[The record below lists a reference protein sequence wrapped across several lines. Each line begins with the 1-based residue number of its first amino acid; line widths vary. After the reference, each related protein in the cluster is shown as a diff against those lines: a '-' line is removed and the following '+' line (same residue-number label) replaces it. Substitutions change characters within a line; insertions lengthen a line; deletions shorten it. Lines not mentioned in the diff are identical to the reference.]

1 MQQFFIV
8 VICVIFVRY
17 HVLILY
23 FHVYNTLTLSYIGD
37 SEALPLRSFVKTLLR
52 SPVYYLRQLS
62 AAAYVSLV
70 PQKITV
76 NTVQELL
83 SELKQS
89 NESNFIHGALVSVEM
104 LINSCNEY
112 VGYLIK
118 DNTKLHVNNLVNY
131 QFQ

>member
-1 MQQFFIV
+1 M
-8 VICVIFVRY
+8 
-17 HVLILY
+17 
-23 FHVYNTLTLSYIGD
+23 
-37 SEALPLRSFVKTLLR
+37 KTLLR

-76 NTVQELL
+76 NTAKELL

-89 NESNFIHGALVSVEM
+89 NEINFIHGALVSVEL

-112 VGYLIK
+112 VGYLIF
-118 DNTKLHVNNLVNY
+118 NYTKPHVNN
-131 QFQ
+131 

>member
-1 MQQFFIV
+1 MC
-8 VICVIFVRY
+8 IC
-17 HVLILY
+17 
-23 FHVYNTLTLSYIGD
+23 D

-52 SPVYYLRQLS
+52 SPVYYLRLLSS
-62 AAAYVSLV
+62 AAFVSLV

-89 NESNFIHGALVSVEM
+89 NESNFLHGALVSVEM

-118 DNTKLHVNNLVNY
+118 DNTKLHITVHYKVNY
-131 QFQ
+131 QLQINYSQSL

>member
-1 MQQFFIV
+1 MVRMPTFFTVMIHV
-8 VICVIFVRY
+8 CVIFLRY
-17 HVLILY
+17 HVWYCIFMY
-23 FHVYNTLTLSYIGD
+23 IILSYICD

-70 PQKITV
+70 PQKVTM
-76 NTVQELL
+76 NTAKELL

-89 NESNFIHGALVSVEM
+89 NESNFIHGALVSVEL

-112 VGYLIK
+112 VGYLIF
-118 DNTKLHVNNLVNY
+118 NYTKPHVNN
-131 QFQ
+131 

>member
-1 MQQFFIV
+1 MYI
-8 VICVIFVRY
+8 I
-17 HVLILY
+17 
-23 FHVYNTLTLSYIGD
+23 LSYICD

-70 PQKITV
+70 PQKITM
-76 NTVQELL
+76 NTAKELL

-112 VGYLIK
+112 VGYLIF
-118 DNTKLHVNNLVNY
+118 NYTKPHVNN
-131 QFQ
+131 

>member
-1 MQQFFIV
+1 MYI
-8 VICVIFVRY
+8 I
-17 HVLILY
+17 
-23 FHVYNTLTLSYIGD
+23 LSYICD

-76 NTVQELL
+76 NTAKELL

-89 NESNFIHGALVSVEM
+89 NEINFIHGALVSVEL

-112 VGYLIK
+112 VGYLIF
-118 DNTKLHVNNLVNY
+118 NYTKPHVNN
-131 QFQ
+131 